1 MGVPHLHK
9 NENAVPHLLLKS
21 KMDDNQNKNN
31 FENRNNFVE
40 VLCFCAWQ
48 LKNRGDFM
56 NWIDGFS

>member
-31 FENRNNFVE
+31 FENQKNSFNSCVFV
-40 VLCFCAWQ
+40 LD
-48 LKNRGDFM
+48 N
-56 NWIDGFS
+56 